1 MWGQPPSAVR
11 RAQLGVLCIA
21 MSAPVLKPRPQAV
34 PTILLG
40 GLIAGILDG
49 LDAVVFYRTAFSV
62 PPARLF
68 QGIARGLLGPPA
80 LTGGW
85 KTVVLGIAL
94 HFTVAIGSAA
104 FFYAASLLIPALLRH
119 PWICGPAFGVVLYL
133 FMQHVV
139 IPLSAIPKRTHPAPL
154 IDVIDQLFSHMF
166 FVGLPIALMAHRS
179 ARVAPGR
186 T

>member
-1 MWGQPPSAVR
+1 
-11 RAQLGVLCIA
+11 
-21 MSAPVLKPRPQAV
+21 MSAPVLEPRPQAA

-49 LDAVVFYRTAFSV
+49 LDAVVFYRAAFSV
-62 PPARLF
+62 PPTRLF
-68 QGIARGLLGPPA
+68 QGIARGLLGSSA

-94 HFTVAIGSAA
+94 HFTVAIGAAA
-104 FFYAASLLIPALLRH
+104 FFYIASLLTPALFRH
-119 PWICGPAFGVVLYL
+119 AWICGPAFGVGLYL

-154 IDVIDQLFSHMF
+154 MDVLDQLLSHMC
-166 FVGLPIALMAHRS
+166 FVGLPLALMARRF
-179 ARVAPGR
+179 ARTAPSR